1 MGLISNMFNYSKPGP
16 GIEKEEQQKR
26 RFFLFFEL
34 FFRKFWKLIQL
45 NLLYILFWIPPLIA
59 GTLLT
64 PYNAT
69 LAYLA
74 FFLVGTFTAGPATAG
89 AIYILRNFATQTPVF
104 LLSDFFQQ
112 FKENYKQS
120 ALAFLFNA
128 LALFAC
134 YASYLFYG
142 EHLNMG
148 FMNYVFKAMVLIMA
162 LIVAFETFHVFLM
175 IVTVDL
181 AKTQRYF

>member
-89 AIYILRNFATQTPVF
+89 ADLHSPEFCHANASVF
-104 LLSDFFQQ
+104 TVR
-112 FKENYKQS
+112 
-120 ALAFLFNA
+120 LFPA
-128 LALFAC
+128 
-134 YASYLFYG
+134 
-142 EHLNMG
+142 
-148 FMNYVFKAMVLIMA
+148 V
-162 LIVAFETFHVFLM
+162 
-175 IVTVDL
+175 
-181 AKTQRYF
+181 

>member
-89 AIYILRNFATQTPVF
+89 AIYILRNLPRKRQCFYCQTFPAV
-104 LLSDFFQQ
+104 
-112 FKENYKQS
+112 
-120 ALAFLFNA
+120 
-128 LALFAC
+128 
-134 YASYLFYG
+134 
-142 EHLNMG
+142 
-148 FMNYVFKAMVLIMA
+148 
-162 LIVAFETFHVFLM
+162 
-175 IVTVDL
+175 
-181 AKTQRYF
+181 

>member
-104 LLSDFFQQ
+104 LLSDFSSSLRKIINNQRWRFYLILLLCLPATLLIC
-112 FKENYKQS
+112 FTEN
-120 ALAFLFNA
+120 
-128 LALFAC
+128 
-134 YASYLFYG
+134 
-142 EHLNMG
+142 
-148 FMNYVFKAMVLIMA
+148 
-162 LIVAFETFHVFLM
+162 T
-175 IVTVDL
+175 
-181 AKTQRYF
+181 

>member
-16 GIEKEEQQKR
+16 GVEKEEQQKR

-45 NLLYILFWIPPLIA
+45 NLLYLLFWIPPLIA

-74 FFLVGTFTAGPATAG
+74 FFLVGTFT
-89 AIYILRNFATQTPVF
+89 
-104 LLSDFFQQ
+104 
-112 FKENYKQS
+112 
-120 ALAFLFNA
+120 
-128 LALFAC
+128 
-134 YASYLFYG
+134 
-142 EHLNMG
+142 
-148 FMNYVFKAMVLIMA
+148 
-162 LIVAFETFHVFLM
+162 
-175 IVTVDL
+175 
-181 AKTQRYF
+181 